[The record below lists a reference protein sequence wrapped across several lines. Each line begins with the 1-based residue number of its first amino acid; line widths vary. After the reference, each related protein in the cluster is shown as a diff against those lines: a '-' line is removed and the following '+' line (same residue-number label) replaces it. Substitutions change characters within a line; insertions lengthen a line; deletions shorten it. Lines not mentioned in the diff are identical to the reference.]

1 MCVSDKDFPP
11 FCYIVQDR
19 CGELICRNYSNSRVL
34 PISLLLL
41 DSSTYKHVQE
51 DIFTLSPY
59 CHESLGF
66 DFIEVNEL
74 TGNSVLREKIE
85 QMKQSGASKLVVY
98 IYQSDLQKQENIKQI
113 IDYCLHC
120 RVGKV
125 CWWHVAT
132 PRLWSNR
139 VGRVVLFP
147 WRVRKPAPAL
157 DHSELADPAAAL
169 SEFSSSLDCLF
180 CC

>member
-19 CGELICRNYSNSRVL
+19 CSELICRNYSNSRVL

-74 TGNSVLREKIE
+74 TGNSVLRDKIE

-98 IYQSDLQKQENIKQI
+98 LYQSDLQKQENIKQI

-125 CWWHVAT
+125 C
-132 PRLWSNR
+132 
-139 VGRVVLFP
+139 
-147 WRVRKPAPAL
+147 
-157 DHSELADPAAAL
+157 
-169 SEFSSSLDCLF
+169 
-180 CC
+180 

>member
-1 MCVSDKDFPP
+1 MCVSDKDLPP

-19 CGELICRNYSNSRVL
+19 CSELICRNYSNSRVL

-98 IYQSDLQKQENIKQI
+98 LYQSDLQKQENIKQI

-125 CWWHVAT
+125 C
-132 PRLWSNR
+132 
-139 VGRVVLFP
+139 
-147 WRVRKPAPAL
+147 
-157 DHSELADPAAAL
+157 
-169 SEFSSSLDCLF
+169 
-180 CC
+180 